1 MHLRF
6 WYIHLE
12 QFLSKW
18 ALCLGT
24 TRSAKPQKFHDVG
37 LIQWKYASIFTSADA
52 FNLCPLCYITDL
64 FRRFMQYSQIWC
76 PECRFMSLDD
86 LFIYFTDTEIEWSG
100 PAQVVMEL
108 AGPSLGC
115 TISYHKLSDS
125 VAGHTSGLVCLEQ
138 KYHLQDSFQH
148 TTCAVT
154 PAQVGR
160 SIQVVAIS
168 GRVSFQYS
176 CFQGQQPSS
185 EAKSR

>member
-1 MHLRF
+1 MPLTYVPCVTSQICSEDSCSILKF
-6 WYIHLE
+6 D
-12 QFLSKW
+12 
-18 ALCLGT
+18 AL
-24 TRSAKPQKFHDVG
+24 
-37 LIQWKYASIFTSADA
+37 SAD
-52 FNLCPLCYITDL
+52 LWVW
-64 FRRFMQYSQIWC
+64 M
-76 PECRFMSLDD
+76 
-86 LFIYFTDTEIEWSG
+86 IEWSG

-108 AGPSLGC
+108 AGPSLTC

-148 TTCAVT
+148 ITCAVT

-168 GRVSFQYS
+168 GRVNFQYS